1 MRAAFLILIFF
12 GCFSLPK
19 LADGQVAI
27 GGELPLQEQ
36 ETRKKAA
43 KKKIDDK
50 TEPPLKF
57 VIEIDGQ
64 KINGE
69 IGKPFKLNGNFK
81 DAKTIVK
88 TSDFREFNF
97 AGISFQYPAAFQFEA
112 DVEDLAYKMWLL
124 TGVESTITVYEVV
137 DKYDAEGYAKER
149 IEDFDTDDF
158 EEEEVTL
165 KMGDKKLTGIRM
177 VFKVDEYEYVEDIFD
192 LPKKNGKW
200 RLLVLSDVAPDRDP
214 DSTEQKNALEL
225 IEKSLKVK

>member
-1 MRAAFLILIFF
+1 
-12 GCFSLPK
+12 
-19 LADGQVAI
+19 
-27 GGELPLQEQ
+27 
-36 ETRKKAA
+36 
-43 KKKIDDK
+43 
-50 TEPPLKF
+50 
-57 VIEIDGQ
+57 
-64 KINGE
+64 
-69 IGKPFKLNGNFK
+69 
-81 DAKTIVK
+81 
-88 TSDFREFNF
+88 
-97 AGISFQYPAAFQFEA
+97 
-112 DVEDLAYKMWLL
+112 MWLL